1 MRVFIRRCGRGSQ
14 MAPPKKDNIPLTL
27 RISERLLDKIDD
39 LRRQEKDIPTR
50 PEMIR
55 RLLEES
61 LKD

>member
-1 MRVFIRRCGRGSQ
+1 

-39 LRRQEKDIPTR
+39 LRRQEKDIPSR

-55 RLLEES
+55 RLLEER
-61 LKD
+61 LAD

>member
-1 MRVFIRRCGRGSQ
+1 
-14 MAPPKKDNIPLTL
+14 MAPPKKDNIPMTL

-39 LRRQEKDIPTR
+39 LRRQEKDIPSR

-55 RLLEES
+55 RLLEEQ

>member
-1 MRVFIRRCGRGSQ
+1 